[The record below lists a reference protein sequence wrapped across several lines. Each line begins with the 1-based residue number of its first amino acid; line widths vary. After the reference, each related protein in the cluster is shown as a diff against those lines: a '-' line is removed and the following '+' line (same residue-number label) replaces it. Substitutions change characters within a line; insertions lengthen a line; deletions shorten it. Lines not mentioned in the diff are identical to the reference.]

1 MTNKAC
7 VCLWFDNDAEEAARF
22 YTATFPDSEMGN
34 TGRPAQ
40 PDEWCG
46 QPFDRRTRPDRTR
59 INRVGGAATN
69 YAKEA
74 VSSTAT
80 LSIGSQAVS
89 RRQQARA

>member
-1 MTNKAC
+1 MLSA
-7 VCLWFDNDAEEAARF
+7 DRGRDAVQGIGRKSAGVS
-22 YTATFPDSEMGN
+22 DSEMGN